1 MWLVVVFVFCSVVIE
16 FVLNVLFAVAVELVV
31 VGVVFVVFVVVV
43 VVMVDVCSSSSGS
56 SSVRFLAL
64 QSVISRIIVMIA
76 MSPNTILRRSF
87 ILRNSCLHFM
97 LCCMSSSLP
106 VGISTSIWLI
116 VD

>member
-1 MWLVVVFVFCSVVIE
+1 MWVVVE

-43 VVMVDVCSSSSGS
+43 VVMVDVCSSSGS

-64 QSVISRIIVMIA
+64 QSVILRIIVMIA

-106 VGISTSIWLI
+106 VGISTTIWLI
-116 VD
+116 VH

>member
-1 MWLVVVFVFCSVVIE
+1 MWVVVE

-43 VVMVDVCSSSSGS
+43 VVMVDVCSSSGS

-97 LCCMSSSLP
+97 LC
-106 VGISTSIWLI
+106 
-116 VD
+116 

>member
-1 MWLVVVFVFCSVVIE
+1 MWVVVE

-43 VVMVDVCSSSSGS
+43 VVMVDVCSSSGS

-64 QSVISRIIVMIA
+64 QSVILRIIVMIA